1 MYATLNVNSEEK
13 LHECVTMLRSARRII
28 LTGIGASGL
37 VAQNFAWK
45 LMKIGFN
52 AAAVR
57 DMHALLAT
65 VQASSP
71 DDLLLAISYTGV
83 RRELNLAADEML
95 RVGGKVL
102 AITGFTPNALQQR
115 ASHCLTDRSS
125 LFRQQST
132 ASWLTGIFNSWQL
145 AAMEYKIHSRVS
157 HIACC
162 RHYFI
167 ARKDMNGLLRIR
179 QRYQGL
185 AQSDKK
191 LADYLLLQP
200 DTARHLSSQQLA
212 NEAGVSQ
219 SSVVKFAQK
228 LGYKGFPA
236 LKLALSEALASQP
249 ESPSVPIHNQIRGDD
264 PLRLVGEKLIKENTA
279 AMYATLNV
287 NSEEKLHECVTMLRS
302 ARRII
307 LTGIGASGLV
317 AQNFAWKLMKIGF
330 NAAAVRD
337 MHALLAT
344 VQASSPDDLLLAI
357 SYTGV
362 RRELNLAADEM
373 LRVGGKVLAITGFTP
388 NALQQRASHCLYTIA
403 EEQATNSA
411 SISACHAQGML
422 TDLLFIALIQQD
434 LELAPER
441 IRHSEALVKKLV

>member
-1 MYATLNVNSEEK
+1 
-13 LHECVTMLRSARRII
+13 
-28 LTGIGASGL
+28 
-37 VAQNFAWK
+37 
-45 LMKIGFN
+45 
-52 AAAVR
+52 
-57 DMHALLAT
+57 
-65 VQASSP
+65 
-71 DDLLLAISYTGV
+71 
-83 RRELNLAADEML
+83 
-95 RVGGKVL
+95 
-102 AITGFTPNALQQR
+102 
-115 ASHCLTDRSS
+115 
-125 LFRQQST
+125 
-132 ASWLTGIFNSWQL
+132 
-145 AAMEYKIHSRVS
+145 
-157 HIACC
+157 
-162 RHYFI
+162 
-167 ARKDMNGLLRIR
+167 MNGLLRIR

-411 SISACHAQGML
+411 SISACTL
-422 TDLLFIALIQQD
+422 R
-434 LELAPER
+434 EC
-441 IRHSEALVKKLV
+441 